1 MWKFKNIKCN
11 KEIITKEK
19 EENEQEKEIDTGFSI
34 QDYYWDLDPKGS

>member
-19 EENEQEKEIDTGFSI
+19 EEKEQEKEIDTGFS
-34 QDYYWDLDPKGS
+34 S